1 MHDHLIS
8 EDTRQVHAELASGA
22 HQSEQVAVAAAAHR
36 RLQPVRRLA
45 RHRLPQQLGSRLLR
59 AGVVLHGGDP
69 GEGVLGRRVHG
80 LGAAQQEQP
89 VHSAQ
94 MFNNVLTKCCTING
108 ELPDLC
114 ADTKHTVQTHQEVD
128 ATRL

>member
-22 HQSEQVAVAAAAHR
+22 HQPEQVPVAAAAHR
-36 RLQPVRRLA
+36 RLQSVRRLA

-69 GEGVLGRRVHG
+69 GEGVLGRRVNG

-89 VHSAQ
+89 VDSVQ
-94 MFNNVLTKCCTING
+94 LFNNLLTKCCTING
-108 ELPDLC
+108 ERLDLC
-114 ADTKHTVQTHQEVD
+114 ADTKQSVCRHIKK
-128 ATRL
+128 